1 MTSAITLQLIEPS
14 HALYA
19 AERDLRFRVLR
30 APLGFTPGSEVFP
43 FETESLHLVAV
54 QGCDVVGC
62 VLFHLESATAGRLFQ
77 MAVRDDLQ
85 RTGLGR
91 RLVEALESTLRERG
105 VADIHLHARA
115 HVTGFYERLGYRI
128 EGEPFDEVGIT
139 HRRMRKDLTRA

>member
-1 MTSAITLQLIEPS
+1 VASAITLQLIEPS

-54 QGCDVVGC
+54 RGGDVVGC

-77 MAVRDDLQ
+77 MAVREDLQ
-85 RTGLGR
+85 QTGLGR

-105 VADIHLHARA
+105 VVDIYLHARA
-115 HVTGFYERLGYRI
+115 NVTGFYERLGYVI
-128 EGEPFDEVGIT
+128 EGEPFDEVGIP
-139 HRRMRKDLTRA
+139 HRRMHKDLTRA